1 MYIEKKGKKRV
12 VPHIICFD
20 IDGTILDDQT
30 GVVSEKTKESIHQA
44 RENGHYT
51 FINTGRSF
59 SELDPA
65 LLTLGF
71 DGVICGC
78 GTYITYK
85 DKVLLAERIQGQKAE
100 WIINVL
106 SECKI
111 DAMLEGEKYFYI
123 SKEIRN
129 PKLIAVR
136 DYFGEEVKKNFR
148 YWEEQDPVFQKMSIL
163 LNPESDLE
171 KFIEKCGEDYVF
183 IRRSRNFYEVI
194 PPGYSK
200 ATGIEY
206 LMNYLRVAKEHTV
219 AIGDSTNDLAMLEF
233 SGISIAMGN
242 SADVVKEKVTYVT
255 KSVKEEGVAFAL
267 KHFGFIQ

>member
-1 MYIEKKGKKRV
+1 MT
-12 VPHIICFD
+12 PHIICFD

-30 GVVSEKTKESIHQA
+30 GKVSEITKEAINQA
-44 RENGHYT
+44 RGNGHYT

-59 SELDPA
+59 SEIDPA

-85 DKVLLAERIQGQKAE
+85 DDILLAERIEGQKAE
-100 WIINVL
+100 WIINTL

-123 SKEIRN
+123 SKTIRN
-129 PKLIAVR
+129 PKLIAVK
-136 DYFGEEVKKNFR
+136 DYFGEEVNKNFR
-148 YWEEQDPVFQKMSIL
+148 YWEEQEPVFQKMSIL

-171 KFIEKCGEDYVF
+171 KFREKCGGDYAF
-183 IRRSRNFYEVI
+183 IRRSRNFHEVI
-194 PPGYSK
+194 PTGFSK

-206 LMNYLRVAKEHTV
+206 LMKYLGVAKEHTV

-242 SADVVKEKVTYVT
+242 SADEVKEKVTYVT
-255 KSVKEEGVAFAL
+255 KSVKEEGVAFGL
-267 KHFGFIQ
+267 QHFGFITV

>member
-1 MYIEKKGKKRV
+1 MT
-12 VPHIICFD
+12 PHILCFD

-30 GVVSEKTKESIHQA
+30 GKVSERTKEAIDQA
-44 RENGHYT
+44 RKNGHYT

-59 SELDPA
+59 SELDPV
-65 LLTLGF
+65 LLTIGF

-85 DKVLLAERIQGQKAE
+85 DEILLAERIEGQRAE
-100 WIINVL
+100 WLINTL
-106 SECKI
+106 SEYKI
-111 DAMLEGEKYFYI
+111 DAMLEGEEFFYI
-123 SKEIRN
+123 SKEILN

-148 YWEEQDPVFQKMSIL
+148 YWEEEEPVFQKMSIL
-163 LNPESDLE
+163 LNPESNLE
-171 KFIEKCGEDYVF
+171 GFVEKCGRDYEF

-194 PPGYSK
+194 PAGYSK
-200 ATGIEY
+200 ATGIAY
-206 LMNYLRVAKEHTV
+206 LMDYLRVAKEHTV

-233 SGISIAMGN
+233 AGISIAMGN

-255 KSVKEEGVAFAL
+255 KRVAEEGVAFGL
-267 KHFGFIQ
+267 KYFGFI

>member
-1 MYIEKKGKKRV
+1 MT
-12 VPHIICFD
+12 PHIICFD

-30 GVVSEKTKESIHQA
+30 GKVSEMTKKAIKQA
-44 RENGHYT
+44 RENGHYA

-59 SELDPA
+59 SEIDPA
-65 LLTLGF
+65 ILTLGF

-78 GTYITYK
+78 GTYITYN
-85 DKVLLAERIQGQKAE
+85 DHILLAKRIEGQRAE
-100 WIINVL
+100 WLINTL

-123 SKEIRN
+123 SKKIRN
-129 PKLIAVR
+129 PKLIAVK
-136 DYFGEEVKKNFR
+136 DYFGEEVNKNFR
-148 YWEEQDPVFQKMSIL
+148 YWEEQEPVFQKMSIL

-171 KFIEKCGEDYVF
+171 KFIEKCGGDYAF
-183 IRRSRNFYEVI
+183 IRRSRNFHEVI
-194 PPGYSK
+194 PAGYSK

-206 LMNYLRVAKEHTV
+206 LMKFLGVAKEHTV

-242 SADVVKEKVTYVT
+242 SADEVKEKVTYVT
-255 KSVKEEGVAFAL
+255 KSVKEEGVAFCL
-267 KHFGFIQ
+267 KHFGFIK

>member
-1 MYIEKKGKKRV
+1 MA
-12 VPHIICFD
+12 PHIICFD

-30 GVVSEKTKESIHQA
+30 GKVSKKTKEAIERA
-44 RENGHYT
+44 RENGHYA

-85 DKVLLAERIQGQKAE
+85 GDILLAKRIEGQKVE
-100 WIINVL
+100 GLINTL
-106 SECKI
+106 LECKI
-111 DAMLEGEKYFYI
+111 DAMLEGEQYFYI
-123 SKEIRN
+123 SKKICN

-136 DYFGEEVKKNFR
+136 DYFGVEVKKNFR
-148 YWEEQDPVFQKMSIL
+148 YWEEQEPVFQKMSIL

-171 KFIEKCGEDYVF
+171 RFIEKCGDDYAF

-194 PPGYSK
+194 PAGYSK

-206 LMNYLRVAKEHTV
+206 LMKYLGVAKEHTV
-219 AIGDSTNDLAMLEF
+219 SIGDSTNDLAMLEF
-233 SGISIAMGN
+233 SEISIAMGN
-242 SADVVKEKVTYVT
+242 SADEVKEKVTYVT
-255 KSVKEEGVAFAL
+255 KSVKEEGVAFGL
-267 KHFGFIQ
+267 KHFGLI

>member
-1 MYIEKKGKKRV
+1 MT
-12 VPHIICFD
+12 PHILCFD

-30 GVVSEKTKESIHQA
+30 GKVSERTKEAINQA
-44 RENGHYT
+44 QKNGHYT

-59 SELDPA
+59 AELDPV
-65 LLTLGF
+65 LLTIGF

-85 DKVLLAERIQGQKAE
+85 DEILLAERIEGQRAE
-100 WIINVL
+100 WLINTL
-106 SECKI
+106 SESKI
-111 DAMLEGEKYFYI
+111 DAMLEGEEFFYI
-123 SKEIRN
+123 SKEILN

-148 YWEEQDPVFQKMSIL
+148 YWEEEEPVFQKMSIL
-163 LNPESDLE
+163 LNGESDLE
-171 KFIEKCGEDYVF
+171 GFMEKCGEDYAF

-194 PPGYSK
+194 PAGYSK

-206 LMNYLRVAKEHTV
+206 LMEHLGVAKKHTV

-233 SGISIAMGN
+233 AGISIAMGN

-255 KSVKEEGVAFAL
+255 KSVAEEGVAFGL
-267 KHFGFIQ
+267 EHFGLIQ